1 MCCVFYPV
9 KGIYSYKYTVM
20 VYLQEWKCS
29 RYTNRQVEIK
39 ILLILCSYFV
49 IWSSLII
56 SIMVPIIEA
65 DEHQNTLEE
74 YFTCEASG
82 TQECE
87 QQSTE
92 GLDKVTRFITLLFVN
107 FYPASFL
114 IYFVKVKN
122 SLLTC

>member
-1 MCCVFYPV
+1 
-9 KGIYSYKYTVM
+9 M

-49 IWSSLII
+49 IWSGII
-56 SIMVPIIEA
+56 ILNIATIIEA
-65 DEHQNTLEE
+65 DGHQNTLEE

-87 QQSTE
+87 QQSIE
-92 GLDKVTRFITLLFVN
+92 GLDTVLRLIIFVLVS
-107 FYPASFL
+107 FYPATFL
-114 IYFVKVKN
+114 IYFMKVKY
-122 SLLTC
+122 SLLTCQQCRPRPANSNTSVI

>member
-1 MCCVFYPV
+1 M
-9 KGIYSYKYTVM
+9 
-20 VYLQEWKCS
+20 E
-29 RYTNRQVEIK
+29 

-49 IWSSLII
+49 IWAGII
-56 SIMVPIIEA
+56 ILNIATIIEA
-65 DEHQNTLEE
+65 DGHQNTLEE

-92 GLDKVTRFITLLFVN
+92 GLDTVSRLYIIFVLVS

-114 IYFVKVKN
+114 IYFMKVKN
-122 SLLTC
+122 SLLTCHLVQLYNSNASVI